1 MIEACIDFMSWVES
15 QGREHV
21 MDGGEMGP
29 GTASLDLKYRDL
41 PVPSPLMPTPA
52 SINLKTWTLPSL
64 YKVWRGHETQTKPI
78 PEWGGLK
85 TQYNSSM
92 RALVRH

>member
-1 MIEACIDFMSWVES
+1 MHRGQSVYLQSARPLPRVSKVWETVRQGGQGGWGVIEACIDFMSWVES

-52 SINLKTWTLPSL
+52 SINLKTWTLP
-64 YKVWRGHETQTKPI
+64 
-78 PEWGGLK
+78 
-85 TQYNSSM
+85 
-92 RALVRH
+92 